1 MIGGAASP
9 FTTLVR
15 RAWPARLIQDARK
28 YPVLPILIL
37 AIVVVAGI
45 TAPWISPYD
54 PERADLRIR
63 MRPPAWVEGGSGGHL
78 LGTDHIGRDM
88 LTRTIH
94 GARIS
99 LILALVTLG
108 IGGTVGIA
116 VGLLAGWYGRWVD
129 EVIMRLADVMLALP
143 LILVALVFVVT
154 VGQSFS
160 VIVAV
165 LALWIWPRFAR
176 MVRAE
181 SLKLRGME
189 YVSSAL
195 VSGASGPRI
204 MAKHLFPG
212 VMNTVIVL
220 ATLQVGIVIVLE
232 SILSFLGAGVPPPTP
247 AWGSMVADG
256 RDRIATAWW
265 ISTIPGLA
273 ITLTVLALNL
283 FGDWLRDAFD
293 PTLRQAD

>member
-1 MIGGAASP
+1 MIGGAATP

-108 IGGTVGIA
+108 IGGAVGIA

-232 SILSFLGAGVPPPTP
+232 AILSFLGAGVPPPTP

>member
-232 SILSFLGAGVPPPTP
+232 AILSFLGAGVPPPTP

>member
-108 IGGTVGIA
+108 IGGAVGIA

-232 SILSFLGAGVPPPTP
+232 AILSFLGAGVPPPTP

>member
-108 IGGTVGIA
+108 IGGAVGIA

-165 LALWIWPRFAR
+165 LALWILPRFAR

>member
-108 IGGTVGIA
+108 IGGAVGIA

-129 EVIMRLADVMLALP
+129 EVIMRFADVMLALP

>member
-1 MIGGAASP
+1 MIGGDANPS
-9 FTTLVR
+9 TLVR

-108 IGGTVGIA
+108 IGGAVGIA
-116 VGLLAGWYGRWVD
+116 LGLLAGWYGRWVD

-160 VIVAV
+160 IIVAV

-220 ATLQVGIVIVLE
+220 ATLQVGIVILLE
-232 SILSFLGAGVPPPTP
+232 AILSFLGAGVPPPTP

-293 PTLRQAD
+293 PTLRQIE

>member
-1 MIGGAASP
+1 MIGGGASP

-28 YPVLPILIL
+28 YPVLPTLIL

-108 IGGTVGIA
+108 IGGAVGIA

-181 SLKLRGME
+181 SLKLRRME

>member
-1 MIGGAASP
+1 MIGGAANPS
-9 FTTLVR
+9 TLVH

-108 IGGTVGIA
+108 IGGAVGIA

-160 VIVAV
+160 IIVAV

-220 ATLQVGIVIVLE
+220 ATLQVGIVILLE
-232 SILSFLGAGVPPPTP
+232 AILSFLGAGVPPPTP

-293 PTLRQAD
+293 PSLRQIE

>member
-108 IGGTVGIA
+108 IGGAVGIA

>member
-1 MIGGAASP
+1 MIGGAANPS
-9 FTTLVR
+9 TLVR

-108 IGGTVGIA
+108 IGGAVGIA

-160 VIVAV
+160 IIVAV

-220 ATLQVGIVIVLE
+220 ATLQVGIVILLE
-232 SILSFLGAGVPPPTP
+232 AILSFLGAGVPPPTP

-293 PTLRQAD
+293 PTLRQIE

>member
-1 MIGGAASP
+1 MIGGAANPS
-9 FTTLVR
+9 TLVR

-108 IGGTVGIA
+108 IGGAVGIA

-160 VIVAV
+160 IIVAV

-220 ATLQVGIVIVLE
+220 ATLQVGIVILLE
-232 SILSFLGAGVPPPTP
+232 AILSFLGAGVPPPTP

>member
-63 MRPPAWVEGGSGGHL
+63 MRPPAWVEGGSGRHL

-108 IGGTVGIA
+108 IGGAVGIA

>member
-1 MIGGAASP
+1 MIGGAANPS
-9 FTTLVR
+9 TLVR
-15 RAWPARLIQDARK
+15 RAWPARLIQDAWK
-28 YPVLPILIL
+28 YPILPILIL

-108 IGGTVGIA
+108 IGGAVGIA

-160 VIVAV
+160 IIVAV

-220 ATLQVGIVIVLE
+220 ATLQVGIVILLE
-232 SILSFLGAGVPPPTP
+232 AILSFLGAGVPPPTP

-293 PTLRQAD
+293 PTLRQIE